1 MNPVPEQVYT
11 QARYRKTIYLN
22 LNSKVCGCPLYSTQG
37 DLCSNV
43 SVSAEVTFS
52 PVELRVASK
61 TNPNVK
67 VFGQPLPSPW
77 SYQHCCA
84 AGHCPRRLAKGH
96 LTGKTDVKKDFSNTI
111 AQPYILRV
119 EVLELRTPQTICNF
133 PQKDCLR
140 TRKLS
145 FSVPESQQFC
155 NVLQIKV
162 KKC

>member
-67 VFGQPLPSPW
+67 VFGQPLLAPW
-77 SYQHCCA
+77 GDQYCCESQCDG
-84 AGHCPRRLAKGH
+84 GHRLRRLAKGH
-96 LTGKTDVKKDFSNTI
+96 LTGTTDV
-111 AQPYILRV
+111 Q
-119 EVLELRTPQTICNF
+119 LET
-133 PQKDCLR
+133 
-140 TRKLS
+140 LS
-145 FSVPESQQFC
+145 
-155 NVLQIKV
+155 
-162 KKC
+162 

>member
-43 SVSAEVTFS
+43 SVSAEVAFS

-77 SYQHCCA
+77 NDRHCCA
-84 AGHCPRRLAKGH
+84 GGHCPRRLAKGH
-96 LTGKTDVKKDFSNTI
+96 LTGKTDVKM
-111 AQPYILRV
+111 
-119 EVLELRTPQTICNF
+119 LESRPEDALV
-133 PQKDCLR
+133 
-140 TRKLS
+140 KL
-145 FSVPESQQFC
+145 
-155 NVLQIKV
+155 V
-162 KKC
+162 KLVNIVKLVKQWRLY